1 MVNCAETERGDTPNK
16 HDGPSMPDALP
27 YSIRYRVRMRGTP
40 QPPVGQ
46 KPMKAQLGLLRASW
60 AKIDERH
67 CISAPTSR
75 AVTVADS

>member
-1 MVNCAETERGDTPNK
+1 MKTACKNSKLTRNGSVAKLAIFT
-16 HDGPSMPDALP
+16 
-27 YSIRYRVRMRGTP
+27 VRARAAS
-40 QPPVGQ
+40 QRFQV